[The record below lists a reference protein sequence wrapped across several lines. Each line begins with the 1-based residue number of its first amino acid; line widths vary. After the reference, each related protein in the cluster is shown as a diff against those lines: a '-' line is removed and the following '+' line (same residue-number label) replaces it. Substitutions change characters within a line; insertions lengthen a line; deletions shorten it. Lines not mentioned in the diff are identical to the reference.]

1 MILMQRKINMKMN
14 RRNTVKIISFLSAI
28 VLVLGIW
35 AGVSSFNLAVAERE
49 LTRSNE
55 RALTQLGTYLD
66 DISLNLQKCMYS
78 QSEDMLSDVSTKLWR
93 SSASAKESLSEIT
106 DGNTE
111 ISGIYKFLSQ
121 VGEYT
126 LSLNESLA
134 GGGSATKEQTENLNS
149 LLKYSKELSNEVNDL
164 IAQEENGLLDFE
176 MIKSTL
182 QDDAKASVY
191 LGDEL
196 NDANQALQDY
206 PTLIYDGPFSDH
218 VNNKK
223 PALIENLEAVT
234 QEQAHKKAAEFIGS
248 KESQIQFLSKTEGNL
263 STFNFYNGDYTVSVT
278 QKGGIVCYMLTSIFA
293 SEIKLSTEKAIEKAT
308 QFLNDKG
315 YTKIKES
322 YYSTNDGICTINFAY
337 YENGITYY
345 TDLIKV
351 SVALDDGSITA
362 FDATGYIT
370 NHTVRKTPEN
380 ISYTEAKA
388 QKLLK
393 KELQVISSKK
403 AFIPTEWETEI
414 FVYEYHCKAP
424 DGNEILVYIDP
435 VTGQEKDILILL
447 YSDGGV
453 LTK

>member
-1 MILMQRKINMKMN
+1 MKFN
-14 RRNTVKIISFLSAI
+14 KRNTVRVISFLSAI

-49 LTRSNE
+49 LKRSNE

-78 QSEDMLSDVSTKLWR
+78 QSEDMLSQVSTKLWR

-111 ISGIYKFLSQ
+111 ISKIYKFLSQ

-126 LSLNESLA
+126 LSLNEQLA
-134 GGGSATKEQTENLNS
+134 GVKEQTKEHTENLNA
-149 LLKYSKELSNEVNDL
+149 LLKYSKELSEEVNSL
-164 IAQEENGLLDFE
+164 ISQEENGLLDFDE
-176 MIKSTL
+176 IKSTL
-182 QDDAKASVY
+182 QDDARASIY

-196 NDANQALQDY
+196 NDANQALEDY

-218 VNNKK
+218 INNKK
-223 PALIENLEAVT
+223 SSLIENLERVT
-234 QEQAHKKAAEFIGS
+234 QDTALKKAAEFIGV
-248 KESQIQFLSKTEGNL
+248 KESQLEFLSKTENNL
-263 STFNFYNGDYTVSVT
+263 STYNFYNGDYTVSVT
-278 QKGGIVCYMLTSIFA
+278 QKGGIVCYMLTSSFA

-308 QFLNDKG
+308 KFLNDKG
-315 YTKIKES
+315 YSKIKES

-351 SVALDDGSITA
+351 SVALDDGTITA
-362 FDATGYIT
+362 FEATGYIT
-370 NHTVRKTPEN
+370 NHTQRDIPQDTK
-380 ISYTEAKA
+380 YTIADA

-393 KELQVISSKK
+393 KELKVISRKK

-414 FVYEYHCKAP
+414 FVYEYHCEAP
-424 DGNEILVYIDP
+424 DGNEVLIYVDP
-435 VTGQEKDILILL
+435 ETGQEKNILILL

>member
-1 MILMQRKINMKMN
+1 MILMQRMINMKMN
-14 RRNTVKIISFLSAI
+14 RRNTVRIISFLSAI

-66 DISLNLQKCMYS
+66 DISLNLQKCTYS

-126 LSLNESLA
+126 LSLNENLVA
-134 GGGSATKEQTENLNS
+134 GGSATKEQTENLNS
-149 LLKYSKELSNEVNDL
+149 LLKYSKELSEEVNDL
-164 IAQEENGLLDFE
+164 IAQEENGLLDFK

-182 QDDAKASVY
+182 QDDAKASIY

-218 VNNKK
+218 INNKK
-223 PALIENLEAVT
+223 PALVENLEAVT
-234 QEQAHKKAAEFIGS
+234 QEQAHKKAAEFIGA
-248 KESQIQFLSKTEGNL
+248 KESQLQFLSKTESNL

-293 SEIKLSTEKAIEKAT
+293 SEIKLSTEEAIKKAT
-308 QFLNDKG
+308 QFLSDKG

-370 NHTVRKTPEN
+370 NHTERKIPEK
-380 ISYTEAKA
+380 ISYTEAQA

-393 KELQVISSKK
+393 KELKVISSKK
-403 AFIPTEWETEI
+403 TFIPTEWETEI

>member
-1 MILMQRKINMKMN
+1 MKTN
-14 RRNTVKIISFLSAI
+14 RRKAVRIISYLSAV

-49 LTRSNE
+49 LKRSNE

-111 ISGIYKFLSQ
+111 VSGVYKFLSQ

-126 LSLNESLA
+126 LSLNEQLVK
-134 GGGSATKEQTENLNS
+134 GNTLTKEQTDNLNA
-149 LLKYSKELSNEVNDL
+149 LLNYSKELSDEVNYL
-164 IAQEENGLLDFE
+164 IDQEENGLLDFDE
-176 MIKSTL
+176 IKSTL
-182 QDDAKASVY
+182 QRDGEASLY

-196 NDANQALQDY
+196 NDANQSLQDY

-218 VNNKK
+218 INNKESQLVK
-223 PALIENLEAVT
+223 KLEEVSE
-234 QEQAHKKAAEFIGS
+234 EQAKKKAAEFIDAD
-248 KESQIQFLSKTEGNL
+248 ENELQLLSKTQNNL
-263 STFNFYNGDYTVSVT
+263 SAYNFYNGDYTVSVT
-278 QKGGIVCYMLTSIFA
+278 MQGGIVCYMLTSSFA
-293 SEIKLSTEKAIEKAT
+293 SEIKLTQEQAIEKAT
-308 QFLNDKG
+308 EFLKGKG
-315 YTKIKES
+315 YTSIKES
-322 YYSTNDGICTINFAY
+322 YYSTSDGICTINFAY

-351 SVALDDGSITA
+351 SVALDDGSVTA
-362 FDATGYIT
+362 FDATGYLM
-370 NHTVRKTPEN
+370 NHTEREVPQN
-380 ISYTEAKA
+380 IKYSLQSA

-393 KELQVISSKK
+393 KNLKVISGKR

-414 FVYEYHCKAP
+414 YVYEYHCKAP

-435 VTGQEKDILILL
+435 ETGEEKDILILL